1 MSAGT
6 YVLLLVGMGL
16 VTYLP
21 RALPLV
27 ALSRRS
33 LPEWLVE
40 WLELIPVALLAALVA
55 PTLLAAPDPRELD
68 LSRPEFWV
76 ALPTLAFAWKTRSL
90 GGTVVAGML
99 LYWLAG
105 KIG

>member
-1 MSAGT
+1 MSVGS
-6 YVLLLVGMGL
+6 YLLLLAGMGL

-27 ALSRRS
+27 ALSRRR
-33 LPEWLVE
+33 LPDWLVE
-40 WLELIPVALLAALVA
+40 WLELIPAALLAALVV
-55 PTLLAAPDPRELD
+55 PSLLAAPAPRALD
-68 LSRPEFWV
+68 LGRPELWV

-90 GGTVVAGML
+90 GGTVVVGML

-105 KIG
+105 RAF